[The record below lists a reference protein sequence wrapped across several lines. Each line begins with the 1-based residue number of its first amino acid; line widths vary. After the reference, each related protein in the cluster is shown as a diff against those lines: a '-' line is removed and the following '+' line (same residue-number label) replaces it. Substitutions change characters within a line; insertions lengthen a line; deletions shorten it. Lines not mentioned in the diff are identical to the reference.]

1 MSGLILVFLS
11 KVIEMNNSTTSSPK
25 TIDIHHKDTVKQK
38 WHSTWVKIKSFFHGN
53 PPAMI
58 GTSLLTLILL
68 GAFFA
73 PVLSSHNPD
82 KRVARPHLAP
92 SSEHFFGTTR
102 SGRDVYSQVLQGARK
117 TLSIALFAGVIATMI
132 AVSVGITSGYFGGR
146 VDDWMNFFTNVF
158 LVFPQ
163 FPLLIVLSAFLGQM
177 GSTVI
182 AVLLGVTSWPWG
194 ARVIRAQT
202 MAIRNKE
209 FIISS
214 EVMGESK
221 WRIIFV
227 EILPNLTSIVFG
239 GFLGTFI
246 YAMGAEAGLS
256 FLGLGDATEVTW
268 GSMLYWAQTSSSLYT
283 GAWWEMLVPAIAL
296 ALTGGALALIN
307 MSIDQVSNP
316 KLKTGPHMK
325 LWKKLNKEA
334 NQRRGLV

>member
-1 MSGLILVFLS
+1 
-11 KVIEMNNSTTSSPK
+11 MNNSTSS
-25 TIDIHHKDTVKQK
+25 TANASSLRNTNTFAQK
-38 WHSTWVKIKSFFHGN
+38 IRSVWIKIKSFFDGN
-53 PPAMI
+53 PPAII
-58 GTSLLTLILL
+58 GTLILTTIL
-68 GAFFA
+68 IGAVFA
-73 PVLSSHNPD
+73 PLLSTHNPD

-102 SGRDVYSQVLQGARK
+102 NGRDIYSQVLQGARK
-117 TLSIALFAGVIATMI
+117 TLSVALFAGILATLI
-132 AVSVGITSGYFGGR
+132 AVAVGVTSGYFGGR
-146 VDDWMNFFTNVF
+146 IDDWLNFFTNVF

-163 FPLLIVLSAFLGQM
+163 FPLLIVLSAFFGQI

-182 AVLLGVTSWPWG
+182 AVLLGITSWPWG

-209 FIISS
+209 FVISA

-221 WRIIFV
+221 FRILFV

-268 GSMLYWAQTSSSLYT
+268 GAMLYWAQVSSSLYT

-307 MSIDQVSNP
+307 MSIDQISNP

-325 LWKKLNKEA
+325 LWKKLNKKA
-334 NQRRGLV
+334 NQKRGLA

>member
-1 MSGLILVFLS
+1 MNTS
-11 KVIEMNNSTTSSPK
+11 KTTNAQIAEKS
-25 TIDIHHKDTVKQK
+25 HKISLLEKFRVA
-38 WHSTWVKIKSFFHGN
+38 WIKIKSFFHGN
-53 PPAMI
+53 PPAII
-58 GTSLLTLILL
+58 GTLILTLILI
-68 GAFFA
+68 GAIFA
-73 PVLSSHNPD
+73 PFLSTHNPD

-92 SSEHFFGTTR
+92 SADHYLGTTR
-102 SGRDVYSQVLQGARK
+102 NGRDVYSQVLQGARK
-117 TLSIALFAGVIATMI
+117 TLSVALFAGVIATLI
-132 AVSVGITSGYFGGR
+132 AVSVGITAGYFGGR
-146 VDDWMNFFTNVF
+146 IDDWLNFFTNVF

-163 FPLLIVLSAFLGQM
+163 FPLLIVLSAFFGQI

-182 AVLLGVTSWPWG
+182 AVLLGITSWPWG
-194 ARVIRAQT
+194 ARVIRSQT
-202 MAIRNKE
+202 M
-209 FIISS
+209 FI
-214 EVMGESK
+214 
-221 WRIIFV
+221 

-268 GSMLYWAQTSSSLYT
+268 GGMLYWAQVSSSLYT

-307 MSIDQVSNP
+307 MSIDQISNP

-334 NQRRGLV
+334 NQRRGLT